1 MSDSCREPERP
12 TSQCRDRLRTAASQ
26 LAVIKQSC
34 DQMYIL
40 EKKYFC
46 LQLIK
51 FKPLN
56 DGGSTKV
63 TAAA

>member
-1 MSDSCREPERP
+1 
-12 TSQCRDRLRTAASQ
+12 
-26 LAVIKQSC
+26 
-34 DQMYIL
+34 MYIL